1 MRITGVGT
9 ESPPILGERGEVP
22 TGIVGKS
29 GFSQTLKTATEHQ
42 AAGWDRLLGRIDE
55 AAKKLLNEPSMETL
69 RSYRAAVRDFLKEAV
84 TGSYK
89 MKGES
94 RWDRR
99 GNRRVFCV
107 VQKLNQ
113 ALEELTT
120 EVLQKNAEPITM
132 MAKMDEI
139 RGLLVDLYY

>member
-1 MRITGVGT
+1 MRIKGVGA
-9 ESPPILGERGEVP
+9 ESPPALGERGDLTREI
-22 TGIVGKS
+22 TGNASFKQI
-29 GFSQTLKTATEHQ
+29 LKTAAGQ
-42 AAGWDRLLGRIDE
+42 DAADWDRLLRRVDE
-55 AAKKLLNEPSMETL
+55 AAQKLMTEPSMETL

-84 TGSYK
+84 GGSYR
-89 MKGES
+89 MKGEN

-113 ALEELTT
+113 ALEELTA
-120 EVLQKNAEPITM
+120 EVLQKNAESITVL
-132 MAKMDEI
+132 AKIDEI